1 MDDLEARLRRL
12 EDREEIQELA
22 VRYGFAV
29 DDHDYAAI
37 RALFAP
43 DGCLSTQAGA
53 VKGRGVDEV
62 VAYFEGHL
70 PKLGASNHFVHG
82 HVVEFDADDP
92 DRATGLVAS
101 HAELWRDGAP
111 MITAMRYIDAYRRVD
126 GRWRFQERI
135 QSYMYFV
142 DVREYPETLG
152 SRLRIR
158 TSPGKPEAADWP
170 PSFT

>member
-12 EDREEIQELA
+12 EDRAEIEELA

-29 DDHDYAAI
+29 DDRDYPAL

-53 VKGRGVDEV
+53 VKGQGVDAV
-62 VAYFEGHL
+62 MAYFDGHL
-70 PKLGASNHFVHG
+70 PNLGPSNHFVHG
-82 HVVEFDADDP
+82 HVVDFDPDDS
-92 DRATGLVAS
+92 DRATGMVAS
-101 HAELWRDGAP
+101 HAELWRNGVP
-111 MITAMRYIDAYRRVD
+111 MITAMRYLDTYRRVD
-126 GRWRFQERI
+126 GRWRFHQRT

-158 TSPGKPEAADWP
+158 TVKDQPQAADWP
-170 PSFT
+170 RSFT